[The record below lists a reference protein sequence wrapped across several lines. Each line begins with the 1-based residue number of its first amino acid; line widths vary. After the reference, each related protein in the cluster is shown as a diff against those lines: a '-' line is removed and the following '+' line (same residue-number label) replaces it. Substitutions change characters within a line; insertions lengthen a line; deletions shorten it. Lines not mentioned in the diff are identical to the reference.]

1 MSVNLKMEKILK
13 VKSDLDKKL
22 VNEGLTGNQQ
32 TMLNEINRRLNEAP
46 VSYDGPERMEPGIE
60 RQINQRETPYNEH
73 PGLPQDGD
81 RDFVELVSSQ
91 RFKDSVDKV
100 RRFLGDTTP
109 IQGDNPMM
117 GLMSSVM
124 GSLQQIKRV
133 EVQHK
138 EYLENLAVNLVKK
151 ELGIPEGQLQFDVEL
166 VSGPMGASEG
176 MQTQPEQP
184 DEEDVEEA
192 FKESEEHQ
200 EEIEDFMDSME
211 KFNLEKAKRRMINS
225 LVQGAAFKGGH
236 MYTLVSDE
244 INRLSPNLL
253 NLYGVTQSLMEHL
266 YWLYPDME
274 GMAGS
279 GGGQMG
285 QSESDP
291 ETDPPTIKAKAF
303 TFPLLVHEIV
313 KGIYSLYGDQGLPND
328 PVQRSMVVGAEDTL
342 PAEIWDSRLGP
353 VFWEKFRESWPD
365 KLYEDDQRHLQQY
378 LFMKLSQLEAKD
390 FVVLSKAIMADK
402 PEAKEVINRMVN
414 EIVEILK
421 KHEYESKMSDDEDGE
436 DDSENYGDYGF
447 DDLDDL
453 DDIDLS
459 ALGF

>member
-22 VNEGLTGNQQ
+22 VNEGLTNNQQ

-46 VSYDGPERMEPGIE
+46 VSYEGPERMEPGIE
-60 RQINQRETPYNEH
+60 NQIQQKRTPYAEH
-73 PGLPQDGD
+73 PALPQDDD
-81 RDFVELVSSQ
+81 RDFVEMISSQ

-124 GSLQQIKRV
+124 NSLQQIKRV
-133 EVQHK
+133 EVQNK

-184 DEEDVEEA
+184 DEEEVEEA
-192 FKESEEHQ
+192 FKEGEEHQ

-353 VFWEKFRESWPD
+353 IFWEKFREAWPD

-390 FVVLSKAIMADK
+390 FMVLAKAIIADK